1 MNEESFNLSL
11 RKLLKQFGVSAQR
24 EVEKAVDD
32 AIKAGRLRGME
43 SLSARATMQVEG
55 LDAEVVVEGRITLA

>member
-1 MNEESFNLSL
+1 MNEEAFNLSL
-11 RKLLKQFGVSAQR
+11 RKLLKQFGVTAQR
-24 EVEKAVDD
+24 EIEKSVDE
-32 AIKAGRLRGME
+32 AIKGGQLRGME